1 MPEIEYEVTS
11 TINLGLRSVDSSD
24 ALEQLTDDER
34 SLISQL
40 NPESAML
47 IIHRGPNRGERF
59 LLNSPETSIGRS
71 GENDILLDDVTVS
84 RKHANIRRASER
96 FELIDL
102 GSLNGTYVNNNSIA
116 RATLNTGDEIQFGKF
131 HMLFV
136 QNRTKQNQTELNRTK
151 YN

>member
-1 MPEIEYEVTS
+1 MAEIEYEVTS
-11 TINLGLRSVDSSD
+11 TINLGLRSVDSED
-24 ALEQLTDDER
+24 ALEQLTAQER
-34 SLISQL
+34 ELISQL

-71 GENDILLDDVTVS
+71 GENDVLLDDVTVS
-84 RKHANIRRASER
+84 RKHANIRRAGER

-116 RATLNTGDEIQFGKF
+116 RATLTSGDEVQFGKF

-136 QNRTKQNQTELNRTK
+136 QNSKNSVK
-151 YN
+151 K

>member
-11 TINLGLRSVDSSD
+11 TINLGLRSVDD
-24 ALEQLTDDER
+24 ADTLEQLTDEER
-34 SLISQL
+34 KVISQL
-40 NPESAML
+40 NPDSAML

-71 GENDILLDDVTVS
+71 GDNDILLDDVTVS
-84 RKHANIRRASER
+84 RKHANIRRAGDR

-116 RATLNTGDEIQFGKF
+116 RATLNSGDEIQFGKF

-136 QNRTKQNQTELNRTK
+136 QNKSHK
-151 YN
+151 A

>member
-11 TINLGLRSVDSSD
+11 TINLGLRSVDSED
-24 ALEQLTDDER
+24 ALEQLTETER
-34 SLISQL
+34 QLITQL

-47 IIHRGPNRGERF
+47 IIHRGTNRGERF
-59 LLNSPETSIGRS
+59 LINSPETAIGRS
-71 GENDILLDDVTVS
+71 GDNDVVLDDVTVS
-84 RKHANIRRASER
+84 RKHANIRRAGER

-116 RATLNTGDEIQFGKF
+116 RATLNSGDEIQFGKF

-136 QNRTKQNQTELNRTK
+136 QNLKK
-151 YN
+151 

>member
-11 TINLGLRSVDSSD
+11 TINLGLRSVDSED
-24 ALEQLTDDER
+24 ALEQLTEAER
-34 SLISQL
+34 QLITQL

-59 LLNSPETSIGRS
+59 LINSPETAIGRS
-71 GENDILLDDVTVS
+71 GDNDVVLDDVTVS
-84 RKHANIRRASER
+84 RKHANIRRAGER

-116 RATLNTGDEIQFGKF
+116 RATLNSGDEIQFGKF

-136 QNRTKQNQTELNRTK
+136 QNLKK
-151 YN
+151 

>member
-11 TINLGLRSVDSSD
+11 TINLGLRSVDSAD
-24 ALEQLTDDER
+24 ALEQLTDEER
-34 SLISQL
+34 NVISQL

-59 LLNSPETSIGRS
+59 LLNSVETSIGRS

-84 RKHANIRRASER
+84 RKHANIRRAGER
-96 FELIDL
+96 FELVDL

-116 RATLNTGDEIQFGKF
+116 RTTLSSGDEVQFGKF

-136 QNRTKQNQTELNRTK
+136 QNKK
-151 YN
+151 

>member
-24 ALEQLTDDER
+24 ALEQLTEEER
-34 SLISQL
+34 QVISQL
-40 NPESAML
+40 NPDSAML

-71 GENDILLDDVTVS
+71 GENDVLLDDVTVS
-84 RKHANIRRASER
+84 RKHANIRRAGER
-96 FELIDL
+96 FELVDL

-116 RATLNTGDEIQFGKF
+116 RATLNSGDEIQFGKF

-136 QNRTKQNQTELNRTK
+136 QNKSSK
-151 YN
+151 

>member
-24 ALEQLTDDER
+24 ALEQLTEEER
-34 SLISQL
+34 QVISQL
-40 NPESAML
+40 NPDSAML

-84 RKHANIRRASER
+84 RKHANIRRAGER

-116 RATLNTGDEIQFGKF
+116 RATLNSGDEIQFGKF

-136 QNRTKQNQTELNRTK
+136 QNKSSK
-151 YN
+151 

>member
-24 ALEQLTDDER
+24 ALEQLTEEER
-34 SLISQL
+34 QVISQL
-40 NPESAML
+40 NPDSAML

-71 GENDILLDDVTVS
+71 GENDVLLDDVTVS
-84 RKHANIRRASER
+84 RKHANIRRAGER
-96 FELIDL
+96 FELVDL

-116 RATLNTGDEIQFGKF
+116 RATLNSGDEIQFGKF

-136 QNRTKQNQTELNRTK
+136 QNQSSK
-151 YN
+151 

>member
-24 ALEQLTDDER
+24 ALEQLTEEER
-34 SLISQL
+34 QVISQL
-40 NPESAML
+40 NPDSAML

-59 LLNSPETSIGRS
+59 LLNSPETTIGRS
-71 GENDILLDDVTVS
+71 GENDVLLDDVTVS
-84 RKHANIRRASER
+84 RKHANIRRAGER

-116 RATLNTGDEIQFGKF
+116 RATLNSGDEIQFGKF

-136 QNRTKQNQTELNRTK
+136 QNKSSK
-151 YN
+151 

>member
-11 TINLGLRSVDSSD
+11 TINLGLRSVDSEE
-24 ALEQLTDDER
+24 ALEQLTTEER
-34 SLISQL
+34 NVISQL

-59 LLNSPETSIGRS
+59 LLDSPDSSIGRS
-71 GENDILLDDVTVS
+71 GDNDVVLDDVTVS
-84 RKHANIRRASER
+84 RKHANIRRAGER

-116 RATLNTGDEIQFGKF
+116 RATLTSGDEIQFGKF

-136 QNRTKQNQTELNRTK
+136 QNLNNK
-151 YN
+151 NNSKK

>member
-11 TINLGLRSVDSSD
+11 TINLGLRSVDSED
-24 ALEQLTDDER
+24 ALEQLTTEER
-34 SLISQL
+34 NVISQL
-40 NPESAML
+40 NLDAAML

-59 LLNSPETSIGRS
+59 LLDSPETSIGRS
-71 GENDILLDDVTVS
+71 GENDVLLDDVTVS
-84 RKHANIRRASER
+84 RKHANIRRAGER

-116 RATLNTGDEIQFGKF
+116 RATLTSGDEVQFGKF

-136 QNRTKQNQTELNRTK
+136 QNTQKNK
-151 YN
+151 

>member
-1 MPEIEYEVTS
+1 MAEIEYEVTS
-11 TINLGLRSVDSSD
+11 TINLGLRSVDSED
-24 ALEQLTDDER
+24 ALEQLTESER

-47 IIHRGPNRGERF
+47 IIHRGANRGERF
-59 LLNSPETSIGRS
+59 LINSPETSIGRS
-71 GENDILLDDVTVS
+71 SDNDVVLDDVTVS
-84 RKHANIRRASER
+84 RKHANIRRAGER

-116 RATLNTGDEIQFGKF
+116 RATLTSGDEIQFGKF

-136 QNRTKQNQTELNRTK
+136 QNNQIVK
-151 YN
+151 

>member
-24 ALEQLTDDER
+24 ALEQLTEEER
-34 SLISQL
+34 QVISQL
-40 NPESAML
+40 NPDSAML

-59 LLNSPETSIGRS
+59 LLNSPETTIGRS
-71 GENDILLDDVTVS
+71 GENDVLLDDVTVS
-84 RKHANIRRASER
+84 RKHANIRRAGER

-116 RATLNTGDEIQFGKF
+116 RATLNSGDEIQFEIGRA
-131 HMLFV
+131 HV
-136 QNRTKQNQTELNRTK
+136 
-151 YN
+151 

>member
-24 ALEQLTDDER
+24 ALEQLTEEER
-34 SLISQL
+34 QVISQL
-40 NPESAML
+40 NPDSAML

-71 GENDILLDDVTVS
+71 GENDVLLDDVTVS
-84 RKHANIRRASER
+84 RKHANIRRAGER

-116 RATLNTGDEIQFGKF
+116 RATLNSGDEIQFGKF

-136 QNRTKQNQTELNRTK
+136 QNQSSK
-151 YN
+151 

>member
-11 TINLGLRSVDSSD
+11 TINLGLRSVDSED
-24 ALEQLTDDER
+24 ALEQLTESER
-34 SLISQL
+34 EVIAQL

-59 LLNSPETSIGRS
+59 LINSPETTIGRS
-71 GENDILLDDVTVS
+71 SDNDVVLDDVTVS
-84 RKHANIRRASER
+84 RKHANIRRAGER

-116 RATLNTGDEIQFGKF
+116 RATLSSGDEIQFGKF

-136 QNRTKQNQTELNRTK
+136 QNIGKK
-151 YN
+151 

>member
-24 ALEQLTDDER
+24 ALEQLTDEER
-34 SLISQL
+34 NVISQL

-71 GENDILLDDVTVS
+71 GDNDVLLDDVTVS
-84 RKHANIRRASER
+84 RKHANIRRAGER

-116 RATLNTGDEIQFGKF
+116 RATLNSGDEIQFGKF

-136 QNRTKQNQTELNRTK
+136 QNSKKSKNSK
-151 YN
+151 

>member
-11 TINLGLRSVDSSD
+11 TINLGLRSVDSEE
-24 ALEQLTDDER
+24 ALEQLTTEER
-34 SLISQL
+34 NVISQL

-59 LLNSPETSIGRS
+59 LLDSPDSSIGRS
-71 GENDILLDDVTVS
+71 GDNDVVLDDMTVS
-84 RKHANIRRASER
+84 RKHANIRRAGER

-116 RATLNTGDEIQFGKF
+116 RATLTSGDEIQFGKF

-136 QNRTKQNQTELNRTK
+136 QNLKNQNNSK
-151 YN
+151 NSKK

>member
-1 MPEIEYEVTS
+1 MAAKPIEYEITS
-11 TINLGLRSVDSSD
+11 TINLGLRSIDPKD
-24 ALEQLTDDER
+24 ALEQLTSDER
-34 SLISQL
+34 NVISQL

-59 LLNSPETSIGRS
+59 LLDSPETSIGRQ
-71 GENDILLDDVTVS
+71 GDNDVLLDDVTVS
-84 RKHANIRRASER
+84 RKHANIRRAGDR

-116 RATLNTGDEIQFGKF
+116 RATLTSGDEIQFGKF

-136 QNRTKQNQTELNRTK
+136 QNLKNHKRDI
-151 YN
+151 

>member
-24 ALEQLTDDER
+24 ALEQLTDEER
-34 SLISQL
+34 NVISQL

-59 LLNSPETSIGRS
+59 LLNSPDTSIGRS
-71 GENDILLDDVTVS
+71 GDNDVLLDDVTVS
-84 RKHANIRRASER
+84 RKHANIRRAGER

-116 RATLNTGDEIQFGKF
+116 RATLNSGDEIQFGKF

-136 QNRTKQNQTELNRTK
+136 QNSKKSKNSK
-151 YN
+151 

>member
-136 QNRTKQNQTELNRTK
+136 QNRTKQN
-151 YN
+151 